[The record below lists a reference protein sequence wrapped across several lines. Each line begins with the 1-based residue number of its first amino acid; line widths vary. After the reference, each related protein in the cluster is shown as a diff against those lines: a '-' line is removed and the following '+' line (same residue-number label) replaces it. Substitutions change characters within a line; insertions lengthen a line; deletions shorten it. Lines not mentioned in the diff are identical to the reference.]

1 MRKLVKSSAAA
12 LTYTSPHTKG
22 CAGGWALGNAA
33 TKWRRK
39 GWMLW
44 LLIVLFAESPSV
56 SGQAKT
62 PAKPGVKFGTT
73 KADAVAVDRKTDVAQ
88 RVFQIK
94 HANVH
99 KLAEVLRIFGIV
111 KADPDLGVIAVQV
124 APGVLPTVE
133 DTVKRLDVPPPLPQ
147 NIEFTVYLLLASD
160 QDTTASPVPAD
171 LETVVKQLK
180 TTFALKSFRTLDTL
194 VVRSREKGDGVVKGL
209 ARLDADAPQP
219 STYTF
224 SYRAAN
230 ILSDEGGR
238 LIRIDGLRLNAG
250 ILVRTQPVAGQAAVL
265 YQTVEAGFTTSIDVR
280 ENQKVVVGKAAIGGT
295 NNALILVITAKVLE

>member
-1 MRKLVKSSAAA
+1 MRKLVKSSVAA
-12 LTYTSPHTKG
+12 LPYTSPHAKG
-22 CAGGWALGNAA
+22 RAGRALGNAA
-33 TKWRRK
+33 TKWRKK

-44 LLIVLFAESPSV
+44 LLIVLFAEGPSV

-62 PAKPGVKFGTT
+62 PAKPRVKSGTT
-73 KADAVAVDRKTDVAQ
+73 KAEAVAVDRKPDVAQ

-147 NIEFTVYLLLASD
+147 NIELTVYLLLASD

-171 LETVVKQLK
+171 LESVVKQLK

-209 ARLDADAPQP
+209 ARLDAEAPQP

-230 ILSDEGGR
+230 ILSDEEGP

>member
-1 MRKLVKSSAAA
+1 MRKLEKCSVAA
-12 LTYTSPHTKG
+12 LPYTSPHAKG
-22 CAGGWALGNAA
+22 RAGGALENMA
-33 TKWRRK
+33 TRWRKK

-56 SGQAKT
+56 PGQAKT
-62 PAKPGVKFGTT
+62 PAKPGVKSGTA
-73 KADAVAVDRKTDVAQ
+73 KAEAVAVDRKPDVQ

-133 DTVKRLDVPPPLPQ
+133 DTVKRLDVPSPIPQ
-147 NIEFTVYLLLASD
+147 NIELTVYLLLASD

-171 LETVVKQLK
+171 LESVVKQLK

-295 NNALILVITAKVLE
+295 DNALILVITAKIL